1 MEFNRPQVDVG
12 IFTQR
17 IDAMK
22 AFYGDNLGLQFESV
36 LPVGGGFTQHRYIA
50 NGSIIK
56 LMESREP
63 LPRRHP
69 GGYET
74 LVIATDGVSQP
85 EAIND
90 PDGNTIELVPRGHP
104 GITQQIGV
112 RLGVSDVDLFDEF
125 YSKAVEAKLLG
136 NHRYQIGETIFATFR
151 HPLARQTK
159 PAPMANLLDVVKSM
173 AALGIRYVTLQV
185 KNCDAAFAALTAA
198 GANVGVAPA
207 NFGDVARA
215 AFVRDPDGNYI
226 ELAQRPI

>member
-12 IFTQR
+12 LFTNR

-74 LVIATDGVSQP
+74 LIIMSDRVTQP

-90 PDGNTIELVPRGHP
+90 PDGNTIELVPSGHP
-104 GITQQIGV
+104 DVTQQVAV
-112 RLGVSDVDLFDEF
+112 RLGVSDVDLFDDF
-125 YSKAVEAKLLG
+125 YTKAFDAKPLDH
-136 NHRYQIGETIFATFR
+136 HRYLIGETTFATFR

-159 PAPMANLLDVVKSM
+159 PAPMANLLDVVKAM
-173 AALGIRYVTLQV
+173 ASIGIRYVTLQV
-185 KNCDAAFAALTAA
+185 KNCDSAFAALTAA
-198 GANVGVAPA
+198 GANIAVAPA
-207 NFGDVARA
+207 NFGNVARA